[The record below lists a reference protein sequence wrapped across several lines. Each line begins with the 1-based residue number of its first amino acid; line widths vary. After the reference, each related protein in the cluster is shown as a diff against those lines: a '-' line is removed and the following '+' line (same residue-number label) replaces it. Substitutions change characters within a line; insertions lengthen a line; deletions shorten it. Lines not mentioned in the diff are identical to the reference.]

1 MEASEEYHQPVL
13 VDEVLRLLEPAANGE
28 IMDGTVGG
36 GGHAK
41 AILERFPACTLLA
54 VDRDPGAIEVARE
67 RLAGFGDRVRFLNAT
82 FDAAARGVAEAGP
95 SLSGAL
101 LDLGVSTAQ
110 IDRDERGF
118 TFRPEA
124 PLDARMGGSG
134 DGGRTAADILNEEDE
149 EELRRIFHEYGEEPQ
164 ARRLA
169 KAITLLRQDRPFLV
183 AADLIE
189 AMGKA
194 YRRPPMIK
202 EKARVFQALRIE
214 TNREMDSIDAALP
227 LLRDALLPGGVL
239 AVLAYHS
246 LEDRRVKEAFA
257 DWSGRCTCPPDFPIC
272 VCGAR
277 SLGTVL
283 TRKPIRPTEEEVAL
297 NSRARSA
304 LLRGWRK
311 AA

>member
-1 MEASEEYHQPVL
+1 
-13 VDEVLRLLEPAANGE
+13 
-28 IMDGTVGG
+28 MDGTVGG
-36 GGHAK
+36 GGHSR
-41 AILERFPACTLLA
+41 AILERFPNCSVLA
-54 VDRDPGAIEVARE
+54 VDRDPSAMEAARRE
-67 RLAGFGDRVRFLNAT
+67 LAEFGDRVRFRQAT
-82 FDAAARGVAEAGP
+82 YDVAAGEVAARGP
-95 SLSGAL
+95 SLSGVL

-118 TFRPEA
+118 TFRAEA
-124 PLDARMGGSG
+124 PLDARMGGVEE
-134 DGGRTAADILNEEDE
+134 GGRTAADILNEEDE
-149 EELRRIFHEYGEEPQ
+149 EGLRRIFREYGEEPQ

-169 KAITLLRQDRPFLV
+169 KAVTLLRKDRPFAV
-183 AADLIE
+183 AGDLIE

-214 TNREMDSIDAALP
+214 TNREMESIDAALP
-227 LLRDALLPGGVL
+227 LLREALLPGGVL

-277 SLGTVL
+277 ALGTVL
-283 TRKPIRPTEEEVAL
+283 TRKAIRPTEEEVAL

-304 LLRGWRK
+304 ILRGWRK